1 MNQLEQQDIHI
12 IARNSNLSEETIDVI
27 LKENIYNSKENWE
40 KFLQLFFISL
50 GIGFTISGI
59 IFFFAYNWDELHKF
73 VKIALTEGLLFVST
87 LLIFLPR
94 INLTVKKIFL
104 TGSSILVGVLFA
116 VFGQIY
122 QTGAN
127 AYDFFLAWTVFIG
140 IWTLISNFAP
150 LWLIFLLLINTTFTF
165 YVEQVGVNW
174 SIIQIYG
181 SLYLINST
189 FCLLFISLSKLK
201 KISFAPNWFLNI
213 LSLVSIFFSTTTIIL
228 GIFDSFEFMF
238 LLVLVASIFLYSY
251 GIWIGNKEKNSFYLS
266 IIPFSVI
273 IICSALLIK
282 ISDDE
287 VMFLMVGI
295 FIVSS
300 ISLVIGNLLMMH
312 KKKKNEK

>member
-1 MNQLEQQDIHI
+1 
-12 IARNSNLSEETIDVI
+12 
-27 LKENIYNSKENWE
+27 
-40 KFLQLFFISL
+40 
-50 GIGFTISGI
+50 
-59 IFFFAYNWDELHKF
+59 
-73 VKIALTEGLLFVST
+73 
-87 LLIFLPR
+87 
-94 INLTVKKIFL
+94 
-104 TGSSILVGVLFA
+104 
-116 VFGQIY
+116 
-122 QTGAN
+122 
-127 AYDFFLAWTVFIG
+127 
-140 IWTLISNFAP
+140 
-150 LWLIFLLLINTTFTF
+150 
-165 YVEQVGVNW
+165 VEQVGVNW

-238 LLVLVASIFLYSY
+238 LLVLLVSIFVYSY
-251 GIWIGNKEKNSFYLS
+251 GIWIGKKEKNSFYLS

-273 IICSALLIK
+273 TIFSALLIK